1 MLDRFSPRTA
11 DTVHLFY
18 VKSGQKKVGDILQNV
33 HSNSDVHPYFL
44 ELLSSLGWPVNVY
57 QHPGW
62 TGHLTTS
69 WREQT
74 EPMSAPEW
82 QIPGGSGGGGAYDGD
97 HHALYWADASAEIAF
112 LVPTNKPKTTPP
124 TSLLPEGGPASG
136 TEVDEDQLSSG
147 KSSLGPPSSLTLQL
161 SSQPLTDPTSLKK
174 KSTTAF
180 NRQMSVVSQLDV
192 KILVIWLERMEDS
205 HSLPLDEMLAETH
218 TGFEVECGFF
228 PQVKDAFF
236 IYIQP
241 LMSGLLRI
249 KLQGPTSKMNIA
261 SPLTDG
267 MVVSRRSL
275 GTLIRQTSLNIA
287 CRKRLEM
294 DCYQPPHVRRKQK
307 IQEIAQKYRSHM
319 TEPEFYAG
327 LFSPPTV

>member
-1 MLDRFSPRTA
+1 MWWSLLRSNDMQPKIMCVFIVVRRS
-11 DTVHLFY
+11 
-18 VKSGQKKVGDILQNV
+18 SQKKNTSQLSGYSFVNSCPWIPPWIFQ

-136 TEVDEDQLSSG
+136 TEG
-147 KSSLGPPSSLTLQL
+147 
-161 SSQPLTDPTSLKK
+161 
-174 KSTTAF
+174 
-180 NRQMSVVSQLDV
+180 
-192 KILVIWLERMEDS
+192 
-205 HSLPLDEMLAETH
+205 
-218 TGFEVECGFF
+218 
-228 PQVKDAFF
+228 
-236 IYIQP
+236 
-241 LMSGLLRI
+241 
-249 KLQGPTSKMNIA
+249 NI
-261 SPLTDG
+261 
-267 MVVSRRSL
+267 
-275 GTLIRQTSLNIA
+275 
-287 CRKRLEM
+287 
-294 DCYQPPHVRRKQK
+294 
-307 IQEIAQKYRSHM
+307 
-319 TEPEFYAG
+319 
-327 LFSPPTV
+327 